1 MCALPS
7 HDPPQKQLQEGFFW
21 GGEGFWLKMKNTLE
35 TLIAEEVC
43 MYLNGSWDDEKGAII
58 PLVDTK
64 LVHAGG
70 VAHFQLNYPGEDS
83 IT

>member
-1 MCALPS
+1 MILLKSSCRK
-7 HDPPQKQLQEGFFW
+7 DFFFFFL
-21 GGEGFWLKMKNTLE
+21 GLKIKNTLE
-35 TLIAEEVC
+35 TLIAEEVR
-43 MYLNGSWDDEKGAII
+43 MYLKKKKKGADGDDEKGAII

>member
-1 MCALPS
+1 
-7 HDPPQKQLQEGFFW
+7 
-21 GGEGFWLKMKNTLE
+21 
-35 TLIAEEVC
+35 
-43 MYLNGSWDDEKGAII
+43 MYLKKKRSSDDEKGAII

-64 LVHAGG
+64 LLHAGG